1 LQRTCNLPDAT
12 VNVLQGMLFVV
23 ILASETY
30 RGKVDWF
37 SRLLVPA
44 VKGAAA

>member
-1 LQRTCNLPDAT
+1 
-12 VNVLQGMLFVV
+12 MLFVV

-37 SRLLVPA
+37 TRWLLPA
-44 VKGAAA
+44 KEAST